1 MKQSSNDKAIEI
13 VRSGYDRIPRRYLVE
28 REKIDNWKEIEA
40 FCSKLPSNAK
50 ILDVGC
56 GTGVPIARYLIDR
69 GFEMVG
75 IDLSN
80 EMVSIAQRK
89 VPGGRFLQMNMT
101 DMEFPSESFDGL
113 ISCYAVFHVPRN
125 KHAAIFQSFYKILK
139 PDGFML
145 ASVGASEW
153 EEVEEYYGVDM
164 FWSHFDPTT
173 TQSLITEAGF
183 DIEFNR
189 TVENGGEVHNWV
201 LARKG
206 GV

>member
-1 MKQSSNDKAIEI
+1 MKQSSSDKTIEI
-13 VRSGYDRIPRRYLVE
+13 VRLGYDRIAKRYLVE
-28 REKIDNWKEIEA
+28 REKTDNWNEIEA

-56 GTGVPIARYLIDR
+56 GTGIPIARYLIDR
-69 GFEMVG
+69 GFEIVG

-89 VPGGRFLQMNMT
+89 VPSGIFLQMNMT

-139 PDGFML
+139 PDGYML

-183 DIEFNR
+183 DVEFNR

-206 GV
+206 